1 MSKEPV
7 QRYII
12 KRVDGFV
19 SVCDT
24 QDNEAPIDNSA
35 IGLEAL
41 LNGLNTAVRLARF
54 ERIHDLN
61 QMGGLCEENAR
72 LKADLEKSDAVVFT
86 QAVENERLKAEVER
100 LTRKLE
106 VADNHAQCLE
116 MVINAGTAKEL
127 RLKAE
132 VERLE
137 EGNDCLDKMHE
148 KEMERS
154 AYLCEEVNR
163 TTAWGRGLESD
174 LSHARVEIS
183 FLKAEVE
190 RLKEGND
197 CLDKM
202 HDKEMERS
210 AYLCEQVERLEKGIQ
225 PEGSNDAV
233 GRAVELL
240 LEKEKEIASLKAEVE
255 RLTNLKSGADYFKAE
270 EGKQS

>member
-137 EGNDCLDKMHE
+137 EGNDCLDKMH
-148 KEMERS
+148 
-154 AYLCEEVNR
+154 
-163 TTAWGRGLESD
+163 
-174 LSHARVEIS
+174 
-183 FLKAEVE
+183 
-190 RLKEGND
+190 
-197 CLDKM
+197 
-202 HDKEMERS
+202 DKEMERS